1 LQQASNDKPTGDFVT
16 GELNFGPYKIESH
29 GKAVL
34 EGYVLAPDMN
44 QFLGRLAACIGDS
57 DAEFGIIDVGA
68 NCGDTAALMRS
79 YAKLPILCIEGDPE
93 LYALLQ
99 KNSGQ
104 LPDTTLANVYVGET
118 TGSVSVKI
126 EKQGWNN
133 TLVPSETASSV
144 VQIVRLDELT
154 HPWFN
159 KKKIGLLKVD
169 TEGFDVPILFGA
181 KKLLELF
188 KPVIAFEYNRD
199 NMDAIAEPG
208 IRVFPYLESLG
219 YEGLVIYDN
228 YGRCCMTSKVQNF
241 ELLKELHHFI
251 EKPKRGIFYFDMVV
265 FPKGKEVMFKKFRD
279 AEIANI

>member
-1 LQQASNDKPTGDFVT
+1 
-16 GELNFGPYKIESH
+16 
-29 GKAVL
+29 
-34 EGYVLAPDMN
+34 
-44 QFLGRLAACIGDS
+44 
-57 DAEFGIIDVGA
+57 VGA

-79 YAKLPILCIEGDPE
+79 HAKLPILSIEGDPK

-99 KNSGQ
+99 KNSAQ
-104 LPDTTLANVYVGET
+104 LPDITLANVYVGET

-133 TLVPSETASSV
+133 TLVPSETAGSV

-159 KKKIGLLKVD
+159 KKKIGLLKAD

-181 KKLLELF
+181 EKLLELF

-219 YEGLVIYDN
+219 YEGLMIYDN
-228 YGRCCMTSKVQNF
+228 YGRYCMTSKVQNF
-241 ELLKELHHFI
+241 ELLKELHQFI
-251 EKPKRGIFYFDMVV
+251 EKPKRGILYFDMVA

-279 AEIANI
+279 AEVANIQAKT